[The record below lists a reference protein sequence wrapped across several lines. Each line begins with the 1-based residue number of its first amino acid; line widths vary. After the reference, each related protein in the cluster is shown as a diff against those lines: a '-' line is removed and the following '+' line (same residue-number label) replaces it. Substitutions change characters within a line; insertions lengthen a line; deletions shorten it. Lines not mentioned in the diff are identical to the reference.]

1 MPDADVEPDPVG
13 ALDLDKIRR
22 LGDNFN
28 LPALNFTQ
36 FLSPYFGL
44 SFGKFATITSTS
56 GDMNEFAHGKG
67 ALPDHADQYVHNSV
81 YAPAIDA
88 NGNAKIARA
97 LFEAQTTPT
106 QTGTATGTSLP
117 RPLTLDQIAAR
128 KQSGQGWGQVFQ
140 SMKAQGLVQDRTLG
154 QVVSRYQRQEP
165 RQVRVEDSEPSASV
179 SHEGSGHGVG
189 KSK

>member
-1 MPDADVEPDPVG
+1 MGNASALAGLLLLFGTTSASPVSAQPATVEG
-13 ALDLDKIRR
+13 SYAR
-22 LGDNFN
+22 L
-28 LPALNFTQ
+28 
-36 FLSPYFGL
+36 S
-44 SFGKFATITSTS
+44 
-56 GDMNEFAHGKG
+56 
-67 ALPDHADQYVHNSV
+67 
-81 YAPAIDA
+81 

-106 QTGTATGTSLP
+106 QTGTAAGTSLP